1 MAACGLVEHVLGHIS
16 VRVSHDEL
24 LVRCR
29 GPVEAGLAATTPD
42 DVKLVPL
49 HGDPH
54 GDRDLGAWSVP
65 NELPIHRVLLRR
77 RPSVTA
83 VVHAHPPAVVAWSL
97 LDEPLVPL
105 YGAYDIP
112 GARLA
117 ADGIPTWDRSALIRT
132 DDLAGAMADAL
143 GDRPVVILRG
153 HGLVSVAEGDAAAA
167 VRRAVLQAAA
177 VDTLAR
183 TSLAVRRAG
192 GTPRPIADADLAE
205 LPDLGGGFNVE
216 TMWRH
221 LLTRVGNPALVK
233 TDHW

>member
-1 MAACGLVEHVLGHIS
+1 MAACGLVEHILGHIS
-16 VRVSHDEL
+16 VRLPGDEL

-29 GPVEAGLAATTPD
+29 GPVESGLASTTVG
-42 DVKLVPL
+42 DVRQVPL
-49 HGDPH
+49 R
-54 GDRDLGAWSVP
+54 GDRDLGAWTAP
-65 NELPIHRVLLRR
+65 NELPIHRVLLSR

-97 LDEPLVPL
+97 LDQPLVPL

-117 ADGIPTWDRSALIRT
+117 ADGVPTWDRSALIRT
-132 DDLAGAMADAL
+132 DELAGAMADVL
-143 GDRPVVILRG
+143 GDRPVVVLRG
-153 HGLVSVAEGDAAAA
+153 HGIVSVAGGDAAEA
-167 VRRAVLQAAA
+167 VQRAVLQAVA
-177 VDTLAR
+177 VDTLAKM
-183 TSLAVRRAG
+183 SMAVRRAG
-192 GTPRPIADADLAE
+192 GTPRPIADADLAD

-221 LLTRVGNPALVK
+221 LLTRLGNPALVK

>member
-16 VRVSHDEL
+16 VRVSQDEL

-49 HGDPH
+49 QGDPY

-117 ADGIPTWDRSALIRT
+117 AGGIPMWDRSALIRT
-132 DDLAGAMADAL
+132 DDMAGAMADAL

-153 HGLVSVAEGDAAAA
+153 HGLVSVAEGDAALA
-167 VRRAVLQAAA
+167 VPRAVLQAAA
-177 VDTLAR
+177 VDGLAR
-183 TSLAVRRAG
+183 MSLAVRQAG

>member
-16 VRVSHDEL
+16 VRVSRDEL

-29 GPVEAGLAATTPD
+29 GPVEAGLAATTAD

-49 HGDPH
+49 QGDPH

-117 ADGIPTWDRSALIRT
+117 AGGIPTWDRSALVRT

-153 HGLVSVAEGDAAAA
+153 HGVVSVAEGEAALA
-167 VRRAVLQAAA
+167 VPRAVLQAAA
-177 VDTLAR
+177 VDALAR
-183 TSLAVRRAG
+183 MSLAVRQAG